1 MSNLANNRVVVV
13 LENRVYVYNFNDLRL
28 IDAIDT
34 CFNPKGICALSA
46 DPNLSVL
53 ATPEKNKGQVKITI
67 YEKNQSLLVNAH
79 QSSLSCIALNYAG
92 TLFATASDKGTLIRI
107 FSTETGDAL

>member
-1 MSNLANNRVVVV
+1 M
-13 LENRVYVYNFNDLRL
+13 LENRIYVYNFADLRL

-53 ATPEKNKGQVKITI
+53 ATPEKTKGQVRVNV
-67 YEKNQSLLVNAH
+67 YERNNSFVILAH
-79 QSSLSCIALNYAG
+79 QSSLSCMALNFAG
-92 TLFATASDKGTLIRI
+92 TLLATASDKGTLIRI
-107 FSTETGDAL
+107 FSTEDGSPL